1 MNNSSVQL
9 TKFDLIVI
17 GAGSGGLSAAEFA
30 IALGA
35 TVALVEADE
44 RLGGECLHAGCV
56 PSKAFIHAARR
67 FQTVRDHLEPW
78 DDLRRDS
85 FSKAMLAVQASIN
98 QVEADHDNR
107 QYYEDKGVK
116 VFIGRAAFTNH
127 DTVSIAGSELLQ
139 GKRFIVA
146 TGSRPLIPGIPG
158 LSDINYLT
166 NENFFEQTALPASLI
181 VIGGGPIGCEL
192 GQAMAMF
199 GVQVTIISQDERLL
213 PRDEPEAS
221 AALQASLEKMSN
233 VKLIFQAKITSV
245 SGKDGST
252 VNYDVGEKSLSV
264 SAERVLVATGRA
276 ANTELGLEKAGIDY
290 TDRLIVTSDTMQT
303 SNKIVYAI
311 GDVMGG
317 PNFTHVAVDQAVA
330 AVQNALLGRK
340 KAKRDL
346 AELPWATFTYPE
358 IAHLGADEASLIKSK
373 IKFETH
379 VLNLAAVD
387 KAVADQESGQVKVMV
402 DDKGLILG
410 ATVIGGPASE
420 IIGQLALAKHEKLKL
435 VDLGGTL
442 QAYPT
447 YAFGLKL
454 FANGLSLKK
463 FEAGPQKKFAT
474 LLRKFTLR

>member
-1 MNNSSVQL
+1 
-9 TKFDLIVI
+9 
-17 GAGSGGLSAAEFA
+17 
-30 IALGA
+30 
-35 TVALVEADE
+35 
-44 RLGGECLHAGCV
+44 
-56 PSKAFIHAARR
+56 
-67 FQTVRDHLEPW
+67 
-78 DDLRRDS
+78 
-85 FSKAMLAVQASIN
+85 
-98 QVEADHDNR
+98 
-107 QYYEDKGVK
+107 
-116 VFIGRAAFTNH
+116 
-127 DTVSIAGSELLQ
+127 
-139 GKRFIVA
+139 
-146 TGSRPLIPGIPG
+146 
-158 LSDINYLT
+158 
-166 NENFFEQTALPASLI
+166 
-181 VIGGGPIGCEL
+181 
-192 GQAMAMF
+192 
-199 GVQVTIISQDERLL
+199 
-213 PRDEPEAS
+213 
-221 AALQASLEKMSN
+221 
-233 VKLIFQAKITSV
+233 
-245 SGKDGST
+245 
-252 VNYDVGEKSLSV
+252 
-264 SAERVLVATGRA
+264 
-276 ANTELGLEKAGIDY
+276 
-290 TDRLIVTSDTMQT
+290 MQT